1 MINYYNI
8 YTFYVPNKNNYKN
21 EDIQREK
28 PDILRLSF
36 LALSE
41 ELSIPFI
48 TADEK
53 LYKSAKDN
61 DYNVILLSNFDK
73 NYV

>member
-21 EDIQREK
+21 EDIQRDK

-41 ELSIPFI
+41 ELSTPFI

-73 NYV
+73 HYV